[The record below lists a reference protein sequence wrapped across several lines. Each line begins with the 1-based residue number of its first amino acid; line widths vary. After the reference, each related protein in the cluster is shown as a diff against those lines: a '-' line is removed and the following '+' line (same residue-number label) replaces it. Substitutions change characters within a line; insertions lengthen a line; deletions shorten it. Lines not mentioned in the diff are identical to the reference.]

1 MPTPS
6 HLKLITPSENQS
18 GTTESEWAIRVQ
30 GLGKKFSIYT
40 HDRNRLLEF
49 FGNRKHHEEHW
60 SLRNLNFQIHK
71 GECFG
76 IVGPNGAGK
85 STLLKMLSDITAPSE
100 GTVEL
105 KGQLSTL
112 LDLGVG
118 FHPSFTGR
126 ENIKFNCKLLGMS
139 DADIDLET
147 PNILK
152 FAELGEFID
161 FPVRTY
167 SSGMQ
172 LRLGFSIAA
181 HVPSDIL
188 LIDEVLA
195 VGDQRFQRK
204 CVSMMEQFLASG
216 KTIVLVSHDLH
227 AIRSLCNRV
236 LWLNKG
242 TLQLLGPAVE
252 TVDRYIQ
259 GSPGNAVNSVS
270 VQRSEGETQHP
281 TTMQYESSTSDPE
294 LEQNIRQHFNTQTI
308 SKSTGGLNPVDVVKD
323 DQAIVQGTGEVT
335 VERVQILDADAQPRL
350 RFQTHEDILVA
361 VTFSTHLP
369 LINPIFGV
377 AIFRSDDVYVHGPNS
392 KFDQVFEGE
401 YHGTFT
407 FFIRWPNIPLLSG
420 QYEVS
425 IAIFDQHH
433 IKPYCWHNRL
443 YSFEI
448 ASQFEDH
455 GLIKLKHDWGLLT
468 HSDHNAP
475 DEP

>member
-1 MPTPS
+1 MPTQS
-6 HLKLITPSENQS
+6 HLKLITPSEDQS
-18 GTTESEWAIRVQ
+18 GTIEPDWAIRVQ

-49 FGNRKHHEEHW
+49 FGNRRHHEEHW
-60 SLRNLNFQIHK
+60 SLKDLNFQINK

-85 STLLKMLSDITAPSE
+85 STLLKILSDITAPSE
-100 GTVEL
+100 GTVTI
-105 KGQLSTL
+105 KGQISTL

-139 DADIDLET
+139 DPDIELET

-242 TLQLLGPAVE
+242 TLQLVGPAVE

-259 GSPGNAVNSVS
+259 GSPGKVANSVS
-270 VQRSEGETQHP
+270 VQRSEGEVQHA
-281 TTMQYESSTSDPE
+281 TTMQYESSTPDPE
-294 LEQNIRQHFNTQTI
+294 LEQNIRQHFSTRTI
-308 SKSTGGLNPVDVVKD
+308 PKDPRGLNPVDIVKD
-323 DQAIVQGTGEVT
+323 DEAIVQGTGEVT
-335 VERVQILDADAQPRL
+335 VEQVQILDADAQPRL

-369 LINPIFGV
+369 LTNPIFGV

-420 QYEVS
+420 QYEIS

-443 YSFEI
+443 YSFEV

-468 HSDHNAP
+468 HSDHNSS